1 MESTYLYIK
10 GKKVIAITKQTINK
24 EQARYLTKRCS
35 QAHSRFFIQL
45 IGKKKD
51 TFFLESTYK
60 KVHINKNGN
69 QVKCNKSWDTRYLN
83 YIASKK
89 QI

>member
-1 MESTYLYIK
+1 MESTYLYVK

-24 EQARYLTKRCS
+24 EQARYLTKHSS

-45 IGKKKD
+45 IGKKKL
-51 TFFLESTYK
+51 FFLESIYK

-69 QVKCNKSWDTRYLN
+69 QVKCNKSWDTGYLN